1 MAKQIIARRLP
12 LFNVDDNIMP
22 MKISWTSRA
31 ALSLQVCCI
40 GGTVLRADTLTL
52 KNDGIVSGA
61 VLKST
66 ADSIVIR
73 TNDGILLQLEKTQIS
88 KQRVDSE
95 SEKAYVA
102 SLKNRPDDAENN
114 RAIAK
119 ECLER
124 SQKGLSNAHYERVVE
139 LDPSDGTAWSAIG
152 YIKDEQT
159 GQMARRDALLHRR
172 GIMRYTY
179 KGKSENTTMHAAAI
193 AASKERAAKL
203 RADAARKV
211 DLHFK
216 NLRSSNQKLAFE
228 AQEYFNSLKDPLAI
242 GKIKELLVESVRRS
256 GNWSQFFDILLRMPG
271 QSATGTFIELALDLN
286 MPQGVVDASLDAL
299 MRTETS
305 RDIAMVAFLAKL
317 RPGTKPNI
325 ALIDRA
331 GNNLEVLGDERTI
344 PSLIS
349 ALQTPVTTTIQKAPN
364 SGVDSTG
371 SVQQTFG
378 SQTETRTG
386 LVNQPGVLAALSK
399 ITGQS
404 FSYNEIA
411 WRQWFA
417 LTYAKSNLDLRRFE

>member
-1 MAKQIIARRLP
+1 
-12 LFNVDDNIMP
+12 MP
-22 MKISWTSRA
+22 MKISWSSRA
-31 ALSLQVCCI
+31 ALAALSFQICCLSNFS
-40 GGTVLRADTLTL
+40 LRADTLTL
-52 KNDGIVSGA
+52 KNDGIVSGS

-66 ADSIVIR
+66 ADSVVIR

-102 SLKNRPDDAENN
+102 SLKNRPDDADNN
-114 RAIAK
+114 RALAK

-139 LDPSDGTAWSAIG
+139 LDPTDGTAWSAIG

-159 GQMARRDALLHRR
+159 GQMARRDAILHRR

-193 AASKERAAKL
+193 AASKEKAARL
-203 RADAARKV
+203 RAEVARKV
-211 DLHFK
+211 DLQFK
-216 NLRSSNQKLAFE
+216 NLRSSNQKLAFD
-228 AQEYFNSLKDPLAI
+228 AQEYFNNLKDPLAI
-242 GKIKELLVESVRRS
+242 GKIKELLVESVRRN
-256 GNWSQFFDILLRMPG
+256 GNWGQFFDILLRMPG

-286 MPQGVVDASLDAL
+286 MPQGVVDASLEAL

-305 RDIAMVAFLAKL
+305 RDIAMVAFLAKIQSGRKAENTVL
-317 RPGTKPNI
+317 V
-325 ALIDRA
+325 DRA
-331 GNNLEVLGDERTI
+331 GSNLEIIGDERTI
-344 PSLIS
+344 PSLIA
-349 ALQTPVTTTIQKAPN
+349 ALNTEVTKPITRAPN
-364 SGVDSTG
+364 SGIDSTG

-378 SQTETRTG
+378 SQTETLRRM
-386 LVNQPGVLAALSK
+386 VNQPGVLAALSK

-404 FSYNEIA
+404 YGYNEIA

-417 LTYAKSNLDLRRFE
+417 MTYAKSNLDLRRFE

>member
-1 MAKQIIARRLP
+1 
-12 LFNVDDNIMP
+12 MP
-22 MKISWTSRA
+22 MKISWTSRVA
-31 ALSLQVCCI
+31 LTALSFQVCCLSDFS
-40 GGTVLRADTLTL
+40 LRADTLTL
-52 KNDGIVSGA
+52 KNDGIVSGS

-66 ADSIVIR
+66 ADSVVIR

-114 RAIAK
+114 RALAK

-139 LDPSDGTAWSAIG
+139 LDPADGTAWSAIG

-172 GIMRYTY
+172 GIMRFTY
-179 KGKSENTTMHAAAI
+179 NGESKQTTMHAAAI
-193 AASKERAAKL
+193 AASKEK
-203 RADAARKV
+203 AARMRAEAAQLV
-211 DLHFK
+211 GINFK
-216 NLRSSNQKLAFE
+216 NLRSPNQKRAFE
-228 AQEYFNSLKDPLAI
+228 AREYFNNLKDPLAI
-242 GKIKELLVESVRRS
+242 GKIKELLVESVRR
-256 GNWSQFFDILLRMPG
+256 GDNWGQFFDILLRMPG
-271 QSATGTFIELALDLN
+271 QSATGTFIELAIDLN
-286 MPQGVVDASLDAL
+286 MPQGVVDASLEAL

-305 RDIAMVAFLAKL
+305 RDIAMVAFLAKIQSGSKAENTVL
-317 RPGTKPNI
+317 V
-325 ALIDRA
+325 DRA
-331 GNNLEVLGDERTI
+331 GSNLEVVGDERTI
-344 PSLIS
+344 PSLIA
-349 ALQTPVTTTIQKAPN
+349 ALNTKVTKTIQRAPN

-386 LVNQPGVLAALSK
+386 WVNQPGVLAALAK

-404 FSYNEIA
+404 FGFKEIE

-417 LTYAKSNLDLRRFE
+417 MTYAKSNLDLRRFE